1 MRILYVFAM
10 LLIMTGSYAQRKKI
24 TVDRAAAKEAYEYLQ
39 AFRDNPKKMMRALG
53 VRFDAGKVSKIKL
66 RWNSDLAK
74 AAELRA
80 RDMAER
86 NYFDHSSPEGIGPN
100 HYIVKAGYVLNSD
113 WLKKRSANN
122 FESIAANHP
131 TAVDGIKAFIIGKGS
146 PGFMHRKHVLGL
158 DTWNGSLQ
166 DIGIGFV
173 RIPEGATYKTYLSV
187 IIAKHD
193 W

>member
-1 MRILYVFAM
+1 MRVFFVFFM
-10 LLIMTGSYAQRKKI
+10 LLIATAANAQRKKV
-24 TVDRAAAKEAYEYLQ
+24 TVDRASAKEAYEYLQ
-39 AFRDNPKKMMRALG
+39 AFRNNPRKMMRALG
-53 VRFDAGKVSKIKL
+53 IRFNAGQVSTIQL

-100 HYIVKAGYVLNSD
+100 HYIVKAGYALNND

-158 DTWNGSLQ
+158 DPWNGSLQ

>member
-1 MRILYVFAM
+1 MRTCSILLF
-10 LLIMTGSYAQRKKI
+10 LLLNTALYGQRNRVS
-24 TVDRAAAKEAYEYLQ
+24 VDKAAAKEAYTYLLD
-39 AFRDNPKKMMRALG
+39 FRDNPKAMMRALG
-53 VRFDAGKVSKIKL
+53 VRFDVAKVSKVRL
-66 RWNSDLAK
+66 RWNNDLAK
-74 AAELRA
+74 AAEQRA

-86 NYFDHSSPEGIGPN
+86 NYFDHSNPEGIGPN
-100 HYIVKAGYVLNSD
+100 HFIVQAGYSLNSD
-113 WLKKRSANN
+113 WLKKRTANN

-146 PGFMHRKHVLGL
+146 PGFMHRKHVLGM
-158 DTWNGSLQ
+158 DEWNGSLQ

-173 RIPEGATYKTYLSV
+173 RVQHGAAYKTYMSV

>member
-1 MRILYVFAM
+1 MRVLFVILILLFA
-10 LLIMTGSYAQRKKI
+10 TGAYAQRKKI
-24 TVDRAAAKEAYEYLQ
+24 TVDRASAKEAYDYLQ
-39 AFRDNPKKMMRALG
+39 AFRSNPRKMMRKLG
-53 VRFDAGKVSKIKL
+53 VRFDEGKVSKIQL
-66 RWNSDLAK
+66 RWNKDLAK

-100 HYIVKAGYVLNSD
+100 HYIVKAGYALNSD

-158 DTWNGSLQ
+158 DPWNASLL

-173 RIPEGATYKTYLSV
+173 RIPEGANYKTYLSV

>member
-1 MRILYVFAM
+1 MRICSILVFLFFNAALY
-10 LLIMTGSYAQRKKI
+10 GQRMKVS
-24 TVDRAAAKEAYEYLQ
+24 VDRTTAKEAYTYLLD
-39 AFRDNPKKMMRALG
+39 FREDPKAMMRALG
-53 VRFDAGKVSKIKL
+53 VHFDHSKVSKVRL
-66 RWNSDLAK
+66 RWNKELAR

-86 NYFDHSSPEGIGPN
+86 NYFDHSNPEGVGPN
-100 HYIVKAGYVLNSD
+100 HIIVQAGYSLNSD
-113 WLKKRSANN
+113 WLKKRTANN

-131 TAVDGIKAFIIGKGS
+131 TAVEGMKAFIIGKGS
-146 PGFMHRKHVLGL
+146 PGFMHRKHVLGM
-158 DTWNGSLQ
+158 DDWNGSLQ

-173 RIPEGATYKTYLSV
+173 RVPAGAAYKTYMSV

>member
-1 MRILYVFAM
+1 MRILSIFVM
-10 LLIMTGSYAQRKKI
+10 LLLMTNSYAQRKKI
-24 TVDRAAAKEAYEYLQ
+24 TVDRAAAKEAFAYLQ

-53 VRFDAGKVSKIKL
+53 VRFGAKQVSTIRL
-66 RWNSDLAK
+66 RWDDDLAK
-74 AAELRA
+74 AAERRA

-86 NYFDHSSPEGIGPN
+86 NYFDHTSPEGIGPN
-100 HYIVKAGYVLNSD
+100 HYIVKAGYALNSD
-113 WLKKRSANN
+113 WLKQRSANN

-158 DTWNGSLQ
+158 DAWNGSLQ

-173 RIPEGATYKTYLSV
+173 RISEGATYKTYLSV